1 MQVFLGF
8 SDWHVGINRTVPSD
22 LTRCRGL
29 GIESASPRHH
39 DSEGSA
45 SQQRGLGIS
54 AKSKEKFCAIKGK
67 VGFSFGIGVGR
78 PLQLPRG
85 GEKPSGWKSAEGAME
100 HRRGWKPPT
109 DKGGKKLNR
118 SPKRATHYHGW

>member
-8 SDWHVGINRTVPSD
+8 SEWHVGINRTVPLN
-22 LTRCRGL
+22 LTSCRGL

-45 SQQRGLGIS
+45 SQQRGLGSS

-67 VGFSFGIGVGR
+67 VGISFGIGVGI
-78 PLQLPRG
+78 G
-85 GEKPSGWKSAEGAME
+85 ISFKPSFRYEVPSFN
-100 HRRGWKPPT
+100 
-109 DKGGKKLNR
+109 L
-118 SPKRATHYHGW
+118 